1 MGALGGI
8 GGVILHSEGLALPLG
23 VIGDRQ
29 LHRMQHRHGALGVG
43 VQILAEAVLQ
53 KPYSTV
59 LGDLATPM
67 RSQKLR
73 MDAAV

>member
-8 GGVILHSEGLALPLG
+8 GGVILHSEGLALSLG

-53 KPYSTV
+53 KAV
-59 LGDLATPM
+59 LDDVGGFGHADALA
-67 RSQKLR
+67 
-73 MDAAV
+73 